1 VPGGY
6 SLDVDRL
13 RADVGRRA
21 AHGGALVIAGEVAR
35 VLLNLASTAVL
46 ARTLVP
52 EAFGLLAM
60 VWALAGFAALFTDL
74 GLALATIQRREIT
87 EAQVNALFWVNAGA
101 GLVLSIGVAAL
112 APAVA
117 WFYGDARLNAITIAL
132 ASAFLVSGIA
142 VQHRAL
148 LTRQMRFN
156 ALVAIDLSAA
166 VGGTAVALVLAAL
179 GYGYW
184 ALVANV
190 LGTTALSTALSWAL
204 CGWRPGFP
212 SRVAGLSSLL
222 SFGGHLTGFTVVNYL
237 ARNLDNVLIGWWWGP
252 SAVALYDQA
261 YKLLL
266 LPVQRI
272 NGPAGRVMAP
282 ALSHIRADGSKWARA
297 YCRSAMAVLLI
308 GAPLSTFCFVFAD
321 LIIPVFLG
329 SQWADAVPIFRYLA
343 ISGVAQCLYNTL
355 GWIYVSSGRTDRMF
369 RWGLA
374 SSAAICASFLIGL
387 PFGPTGV
394 AIAYSTTVA
403 ALTVPAVLYACR
415 TTPLMPAQVFST
427 ALPPMVA
434 SVLAGLCAYAL
445 RIHMGSTTIP
455 GVGLA
460 VAAFLLT
467 YCAFLLPWH
476 GPRDTIAFAVRKF
489 RTAAH

>member
-1 VPGGY
+1 MPGGY

-21 AHGGALVIAGEVAR
+21 AHGGALVIAGEAAR
-35 VLLNLASTAVL
+35 IVLNLGSTALL
-46 ARTLVP
+46 ARMLVP
-52 EAFGLLAM
+52 EAFGLIAM

-74 GLALATIQRREIT
+74 GLALATIQRKEIT
-87 EAQVNALFWVNAGA
+87 EAQVNALFWVNAAAGA
-101 GLVLSIGVAAL
+101 VLSVAVAAL

-117 WFYGDARLNAITIAL
+117 WLYGEPRLSGITLAL
-132 ASAFLVSGIA
+132 SSAFLVGGLA

-148 LTRQMRFN
+148 LQRQMRFG
-156 ALVAIDLSAA
+156 ALVAIDVWAA
-166 VGGTAVALVLAAL
+166 AGGVALALLLAAR

-190 LGTTALSTALSWAL
+190 LGTTALSTVLSWVL
-204 CGWRPGFP
+204 CGWRPGWP

-222 SFGGHLTGFTVVNYL
+222 SFGGHLTGFTMVNYL

-252 SAVALYDQA
+252 SAVALYDRA

-282 ALSHIRADGSKWARA
+282 ALSHIHEDGRKWARA
-297 YCRSAMAVLLI
+297 YCRSAMAVLLV

-321 LIIPVFLG
+321 LIIPAFLG
-329 SQWADAVPIFRYLA
+329 SQWTGAVEIFRYLA
-343 ISGVAQCLYNTL
+343 ISGMAQCLFNTL
-355 GWIYVSSGRTDRMF
+355 GWIYISSGRTDRMF

-374 SSAAICASFLIGL
+374 SSAAICLSFLVGL

-394 AIAYSTTVA
+394 ALAYSITVA
-403 ALTVPAVLYACR
+403 ALTIPSVVYACR
-415 TTPLMPAQVFST
+415 TTPLRPGQVFST

-434 SVLAGLCAYAL
+434 AVVAALCAYAARVL
-445 RIHMGSTTIP
+445 AGP
-455 GVGLA
+455 GTVDGVVLA
-460 VAAFLLT
+460 ILVFMLAYFAFV
-467 YCAFLLPWH
+467 LPWR
-476 GPRDTIAFAVRKF
+476 GPRDTIAFAVQKF
-489 RTAAH
+489 LAVPD